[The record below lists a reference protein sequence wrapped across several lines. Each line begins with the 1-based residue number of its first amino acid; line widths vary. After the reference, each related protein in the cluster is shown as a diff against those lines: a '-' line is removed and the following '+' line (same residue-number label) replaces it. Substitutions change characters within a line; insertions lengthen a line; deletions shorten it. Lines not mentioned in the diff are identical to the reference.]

1 MDLLSGFWKVGA
13 KAKTM
18 LNLEGKQEGDEKP
31 AVDESGNA
39 EEEIKDKVDPEK
51 QSVDQTIA
59 EGGGS
64 SPESEGPD
72 SIRSSPATSP
82 EVVDKSQIG
91 EVGESDSVASQPANV
106 DLKDVSHKAV
116 ESAKSIGSFL
126 FGAVS
131 KAGRTVSETAKHLK
145 HTVEENSILADFN
158 KEQEAFLN
166 SKQGN
171 HKEVA
176 VAPWV
181 GCIEE
186 ETVKQQILSIS
197 MDKRNFLRSPPA
209 GVQFPFNFDEMHPVA
224 AVMLQEDP
232 QLEKM
237 RFEVVPKLV
246 NEETFWRNY
255 FYRVSLIKQSTQ
267 LSSMTHEKSS
277 SGDSSSWSSR
287 KSSSD
292 ESTKIEKRQSTQ
304 DDDDEIPDSPNHE
317 FVSDAYQGNEIS
329 AEDLQKEMKQLGVS
343 GGKSVQDEEWEKE
356 LQQELQD
363 FEMVAGESNT
373 DDAEWESE
381 IKEILEEDATK
392 NVA

>member
-18 LNLEGKQEGDEKP
+18 LNLEGKQEENNEKQSVEDATGP
-31 AVDESGNA
+31 ATVS
-39 EEEIKDKVDPEK
+39 EEEIKPKIDSEK
-51 QSVDQTIA
+51 ESEEQTTA
-59 EGGGS
+59 VAGS

-82 EVVDKSQIG
+82 EAANKSPQIG
-91 EVGESDSVASQPANV
+91 EATEQSAEAPAANV

-126 FGAVS
+126 FAVAN

-158 KEQEAFLN
+158 KEQEAFVS

-171 HKEVA
+171 HKEVG
-176 VAPWV
+176 VAPWI

-224 AVMLQEDP
+224 TTMLQEDP

-237 RFEVVPKLV
+237 RFEVVPKLLFNV
-246 NEETFWRNY
+246 
-255 FYRVSLIKQSTQ
+255 V
-267 LSSMTHEKSS
+267 
-277 SGDSSSWSSR
+277 
-287 KSSSD
+287 
-292 ESTKIEKRQSTQ
+292 EKRQSTQ
-304 DDDDEIPDSPNHE
+304 DDDEDIPDSPSHE
-317 FVSDAYQGNEIS
+317 FVSDAYQGGEIS
-329 AEDLQKEMKQLGVS
+329 AEDLQQEMKQLGVS
-343 GGKSVQDEEWEKE
+343 GGKAVQDEEWEKE

-363 FEMVAGESNT
+363 FEMVAGEGNT
-373 DDAEWESE
+373 DDVEWESE